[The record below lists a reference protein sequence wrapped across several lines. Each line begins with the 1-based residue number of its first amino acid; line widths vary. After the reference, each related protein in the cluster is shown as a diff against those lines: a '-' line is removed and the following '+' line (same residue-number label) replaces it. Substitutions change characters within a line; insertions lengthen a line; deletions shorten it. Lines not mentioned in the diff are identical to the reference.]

1 MRLGGHQSLTAHFLI
16 LWCFCLYYANLEK
29 KNAVEWMICLS
40 LTVACH
46 PYFSVMCLSV
56 FGAFICKEFF
66 KKRDVQNIS
75 NLFLLII
82 LCLVSIV
89 LTAWQIGLFVGT
101 AAPSSDTGYGFYKF
115 NLNGFLNPLGS
126 SFFLR
131 TQAHGGGDYEG
142 FAYLGV
148 GLLFLIFFI
157 VVLDSV
163 NSFRQTK
170 IFIKKSLPLCIF
182 LFFLLLLAISNNISF
197 GNWQLKLYSVKA
209 GSFLQT
215 FRSTGRFIWP
225 VWYFLI
231 LYAFVLLQKALNN
244 HLISYKVTVIMLT
257 SFMLFQLVDFHEF
270 IHDNVRKVL
279 MNNNS
284 LQWGD
289 QSKDWDFLRKKY
301 SQIRLLNNPGLGY
314 HKWRELSLIAANHRF
329 KTNVFYLARSDSKIL
344 SERKKLDES
353 LLKSGNFD
361 QKTIYVLSDE
371 DVNKIKQEVTTSQLI
386 IKLDGFNLLLPIGL

>member
-1 MRLGGHQSLTAHFLI
+1 
-16 LWCFCLYYANLEK
+16 
-29 KNAVEWMICLS
+29 MICLS

-197 GNWQLKLYSVKA
+197 GN
-209 GSFLQT
+209 
-215 FRSTGRFIWP
+215 
-225 VWYFLI
+225 
-231 LYAFVLLQKALNN
+231 
-244 HLISYKVTVIMLT
+244 
-257 SFMLFQLVDFHEF
+257 
-270 IHDNVRKVL
+270 
-279 MNNNS
+279 
-284 LQWGD
+284 
-289 QSKDWDFLRKKY
+289 
-301 SQIRLLNNPGLGY
+301 
-314 HKWRELSLIAANHRF
+314 
-329 KTNVFYLARSDSKIL
+329 
-344 SERKKLDES
+344 
-353 LLKSGNFD
+353 
-361 QKTIYVLSDE
+361 
-371 DVNKIKQEVTTSQLI
+371 
-386 IKLDGFNLLLPIGL
+386 